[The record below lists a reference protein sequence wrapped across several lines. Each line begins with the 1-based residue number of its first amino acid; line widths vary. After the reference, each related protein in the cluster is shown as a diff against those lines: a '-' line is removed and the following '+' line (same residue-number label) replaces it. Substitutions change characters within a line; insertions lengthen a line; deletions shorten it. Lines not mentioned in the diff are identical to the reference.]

1 MYSESIY
8 KMSKLLEQNVLI
20 YWESL
25 SSSMGYADMRVN
37 KSRVHTRIIN
47 SGLEKVNSMK
57 LLLYGGQSQGYKGD

>member
-1 MYSESIY
+1 
-8 KMSKLLEQNVLI
+8 MSKLLEQNVLI

-47 SGLEKVNSMK
+47 SGLEEVKSVK
-57 LLLYGGQSQGYKGD
+57 LLLYGEQSHGYIGN